1 MICALL
7 NAERIYNGGEGLP
20 TFRYKIPDLPSDV
33 PSMMGFELLVCQINE
48 NAFRHPFVGTGLF
61 LLDNAENT
69 HNTTLNNEILLTH
82 LYDKYITP
90 SGGNKFYSDPSMK
103 PIKIYISTKQDYLYF
118 NLQNK
123 TNQKNNDQGFG
134 GSGDEI
140 IRYVREAKLI
150 VRLTFD
156 TRQNEYQPKRIM
168 L

>member
-7 NAERIYNGGEGLP
+7 DAERIYNGGESLP
-20 TFRYKIPDLPSDV
+20 TFRYKMPDLPSDV

-48 NAFRHPFVGTGLF
+48 NAFRNPFVGTGLY

-69 HNTTLNNEILLTH
+69 HNTTLKNEILLTH
-82 LYDKYITP
+82 LYANYSLTQ
-90 SGGNKFYSDPSMK
+90 GGNKFSSDPSMK
-103 PIKIYISTKQDYLYF
+103 PIKIYISTKQNYLYF
-118 NLQNK
+118 NIQNK
-123 TNQKNNDQGFG
+123 LNQKNNDQGFG
-134 GSGDEI
+134 GSGDNI

-156 TRQNEYQPKRIM
+156 KPQHQPKRIM

>member
-7 NAERIYNGGEGLP
+7 DAERVYNGGEGLP
-20 TFRYKIPDLPSDV
+20 TFRFKMPDLPSDV
-33 PSMMGFELLVCQINE
+33 PSMMGFELLNCQINE
-48 NAFRHPFVGTGLF
+48 LAFRNPFVGVGLY

-82 LYDKYITP
+82 LYAMYLP
-90 SGGNKFYSDPSMK
+90 GPNSFYSDPSMK
-103 PIKIYISTKQDYLYF
+103 AMKIYISTKQDYLYF
-118 NLQNK
+118 SIRTKL
-123 TNQKNNDQGFG
+123 NQKNNDQGFG

-140 IRYVREAKLI
+140 KRYVSNAKLI